1 MRRLSNQ
8 FVAKLDYPGEK
19 KENRW
24 DDLSCY
30 STIDAD
36 KYSMHLHPLYLIP
49 EHLLKKITTKSI
61 QARCRIEG

>member
-36 KYSMHLHPLYLIP
+36 KYSMHLHP
-49 EHLLKKITTKSI
+49 SI
-61 QARCRIEG
+61 SNSRASF